1 MSEQDNNTITS
12 ETSETLKEPICEHLV
27 SEKDNE
33 KEKDKDDDDVKI
45 AIISDDRIISI
56 DLNSSKPSSEPVSET
71 SSENLVQN
79 KKLFNFD
86 FDFKFNIACDCRKF
100 FFEIS
105 QKLNDQDTIQKF
117 NVAIT
122 VIIEMYRVMV
132 SSLLVLF
139 VPQNCDGHVCDMNEN
154 MVWMDSLYNSGL
166 VVNFITLFG
175 FIIMY
180 FFEVKREN
188 KLITYLEV
196 NKNVACDND
205 SVGKILEGLSLEKRE
220 SILYF
225 DNIYQKLGYFML
237 LMFAFNTILSG
248 FVVYEYYLDNQTTS
262 TYITNILFMIT
273 KLGEIYSTVNTERN
287 VFYSAYMKGKVQ
299 FNDVD
304 PNKRLLIENVK
315 EPFLEKVEEG
325 SKA

>member
-1 MSEQDNNTITS
+1 
-12 ETSETLKEPICEHLV
+12 
-27 SEKDNE
+27 
-33 KEKDKDDDDVKI
+33 
-45 AIISDDRIISI
+45 
-56 DLNSSKPSSEPVSET
+56 
-71 SSENLVQN
+71 
-79 KKLFNFD
+79 
-86 FDFKFNIACDCRKF
+86 
-100 FFEIS
+100 
-105 QKLNDQDTIQKF
+105 
-117 NVAIT
+117 
-122 VIIEMYRVMV
+122 MV

-139 VPQNCDGHVCDMNEN
+139 VPQNCDGHVCDMQEN

-196 NKNVACDND
+196 NKNVASDNET
-205 SVGKILEGLSLEKRE
+205 VGKVLENLSVEKRE

-315 EPFLEKVEEG
+315 EPFLEKVDED